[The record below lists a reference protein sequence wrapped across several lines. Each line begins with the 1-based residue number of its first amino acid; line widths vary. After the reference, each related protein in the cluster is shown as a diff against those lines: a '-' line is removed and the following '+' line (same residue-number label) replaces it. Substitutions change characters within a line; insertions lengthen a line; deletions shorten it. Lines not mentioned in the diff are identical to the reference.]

1 VTVGTAIQILYPG
14 RRHAAARADRWALRR
29 RRMVAAGFQRA
40 LDDGRRPAR
49 GLTARV
55 AVQRDQVLE
64 AAGDLERLIER
75 LRDADRPVSDEA
87 LAAARALLCDGTGP
101 LFAWAEP
108 GTLRRR
114 IRVICEAV
122 E

>member
-1 VTVGTAIQILYPG
+1 MGTAIQILRPG
-14 RRHAAARADRWALRR
+14 RRRAASWADRWALRR
-29 RRMVAAGFQRA
+29 RRMLAAALQRA
-40 LDDGRRPAR
+40 LDDARRPLR

-55 AVQRDQVLE
+55 GVERTQVLD
-64 AAGDLERLIER
+64 AADDLERLIGR
-75 LRDADRPVSDEA
+75 LRDTERPVSDEA
-87 LAAARALLCDGTGP
+87 LAAARELLCDGSGP
-101 LFAWAEP
+101 LCAWAEP

>member
-1 VTVGTAIQILYPG
+1 MGSAIQILHPG
-14 RRHAAARADRWALRR
+14 RRRAAVRADRWALRR
-29 RRMVAAGFQRA
+29 RRMLATAFQRA
-40 LDDGRRPAR
+40 LDDARRPPR

-55 AVQRDQVLE
+55 AVERTQVLD
-64 AAGDLERLIER
+64 AADDLERLIGR
-75 LRDADRPVSDEA
+75 LRDADRPVGDEA
-87 LAAARALLCDGTGP
+87 LAAARALLCDGSGP

-108 GTLRRR
+108 GSLRRR

>member
-1 VTVGTAIQILYPG
+1 MGIAIQILHPG
-14 RRHAAARADRWALRR
+14 RRRAGAWADRWALRR
-29 RRMVAAGFQRA
+29 RRMLAAGFQRA
-40 LDDGRRPAR
+40 LDDGRRRPR
-49 GLTARV
+49 GLTPQV
-55 AVQRDQVLE
+55 AVQRDQVLD
-64 AAGDLERLIER
+64 AAGDLERLVGC

-87 LAAARALLCDGTGP
+87 FAAARALLCDGTGP